1 MLKRLGDVY
10 FLATAMGI
18 NEVIED
24 EIKRISSNSIHL
36 ESGRKVDVDVI
47 LKLYGFNGNFDVDR
61 LMPQA

>member
-1 MLKRLGDVY
+1 
-10 FLATAMGI
+10 MGI

-24 EIKRISSNSIHL
+24 EIKRISSSSIHL

-61 LMPQA
+61 LMPHTEM